1 MLRILFVF
9 SVTFHIKYSL
19 FSISIC
25 IFAQKYI
32 DYIFRNKTMIKNIG
46 KPIRTRLLNL
56 KELEQGNIRI
66 KNYGKGNI
74 IE

>member
-1 MLRILFVF
+1 
-9 SVTFHIKYSL
+9 
-19 FSISIC
+19 
-25 IFAQKYI
+25 
-32 DYIFRNKTMIKNIG
+32 MIKNIG